1 MNSFKGITIGFEEL
15 FWQVTEVLSLTIDEA
30 VLYFYIYS
38 FLGWVY
44 ESILVSVR
52 EKRWANRGFLIGP
65 VCPIY
70 GAGGL
75 LFALIGTHM
84 NIPLT
89 FLVCMVSS
97 AVLEYATGFTLERL
111 FHASW
116 WDYSDM
122 PLNLQ
127 GYICLPASLLFGAMG
142 VLVSHLIHP
151 LVSVPV
157 QYIPSWLVNIAALL
171 LVGITSAD
179 ITVTVS
185 TLSDFVDKL
194 VEVDRLINQAIDDK
208 YRELESSVSG
218 TIKNVRAIPSNVRDK
233 IIDQEILKSDISLT
247 GVQAQVLGKIKSIRG
262 VRGTENRSD
271 NRGRIREFIRR
282 LPRRKK

>member
-1 MNSFKGITIGFEEL
+1 MLGMT
-15 FWQVTEVLSLTIDEA
+15 VDEA

-65 VCPIY
+65 ICPIY

-75 LFALIGTHM
+75 LFAMLGTHM
-84 NIPLT
+84 NIPAT

-97 AVLEYATGFTLERL
+97 AVLEYATGYTLERL

-122 PLNLQ
+122 PLNVR
-127 GYICLPASLLFGAMG
+127 GYICLPASLLFGVMG
-142 VLVSHLIHP
+142 VAVSHFIHP
-151 LVSVPV
+151 FVSLPV
-157 QYIPSWLVNIAALL
+157 AALPEWAVNVTALL

-185 TLSDFVDKL
+185 TLSDFVDKQ
-194 VEVDRLINQAIDDK
+194 VEVDRRINQAIDDR
-208 YRELESSVSG
+208 YRELESTVSG
-218 TIKNVRAIPSNVRDK
+218 TIKNVRAIPANVKDK
-233 IIDQEILKSDISLT
+233 IIDQEILKSNISLT
-247 GVQAQVLGKIKSIRG
+247 GIQLQVLSKIKSIKGQSGEKGTTESRG
-262 VRGTENRSD
+262 
-271 NRGRIREFIRR
+271 ILREFLHR
-282 LPRRKK
+282 LPIRKK

>member
-1 MNSFKGITIGFEEL
+1 MEKWLGM
-15 FWQVTEVLSLTIDEA
+15 TIDEA
-30 VLYFYIYS
+30 VLYFFIYS

-44 ESILVSVR
+44 ESVLVSVR
-52 EKRWANRGFLIGP
+52 EKHWANRGFLLGP

-75 LFALIGTHM
+75 LFALLGTHM
-84 NIPLT
+84 SIPLT

-97 AVLEYATGFTLERL
+97 AVLEYATGFTLEKL

-116 WDYSDM
+116 WDYSHM
-122 PLNLQ
+122 PLNLN
-127 GYICLPASLLFGAMG
+127 GYICLPASLLFGVMG
-142 VLVSHLIHP
+142 VAVSHFIHP
-151 LVSVPV
+151 LIALPV
-157 QYIPSWLVNIAALL
+157 GLLPAWLVDVAALV
-171 LVGITSAD
+171 LVGITAAD

-194 VEVDRLINQAIDDK
+194 VEIDGRINRAIDDK

-218 TIKNVRAIPSNVRDK
+218 TLQTIKSIPASVKEK

-247 GVQAQVLGKIKSIRG
+247 AVQAKVLSKI
-262 VRGTENRSD
+262 RSFRD
-271 NRGRIREFIRR
+271 HADEEDGSESRSRLRIKEFVRR
-282 LPRRKK
+282 LPVKKKRGEKA

>member
-1 MNSFKGITIGFEEL
+1 MFE
-15 FWQVTEVLSLTIDEA
+15 LTIDEA

-65 VCPIY
+65 ICPIY

-75 LFALIGTHM
+75 LFAMMGTHLS
-84 NIPLT
+84 IPMT

-97 AVLEYATGFTLERL
+97 AVLEYTTGFTLEKL

-116 WDYSDM
+116 WDYSHM
-122 PLNLQ
+122 PLNLH
-127 GYICLPASLLFGAMG
+127 GYICLPASLLFGTMG

-151 LVSVPV
+151 IVSIPV
-157 QYIPSWLVNIAALL
+157 QYIPGWLVNIAALL

-208 YRELESSVSG
+208 YKELESSVSG
-218 TIKNVRAIPSNVRDK
+218 TIKNVKAIPQNVRDK
-233 IIDQEILKSDISLT
+233 IIEQEILKSNMSLT

-262 VRGTENRSD
+262 VHNSEFRSD
-271 NRGRIREFIRR
+271 SSGRIREFIRR

>member
-1 MNSFKGITIGFEEL
+1 MNRLGM
-15 FWQVTEVLSLTIDEA
+15 TIDEA

-38 FLGWVY
+38 FLGWIY

-65 VCPIY
+65 ICPIY

-75 LFALIGTHM
+75 LFALMGTHLT
-84 NIPLT
+84 IPLT

-97 AVLEYATGFTLERL
+97 AVLEYLTGYTLEKL

-122 PLNLQ
+122 PLNLN

-142 VLVSHLIHP
+142 VAVSHFIHPVVAMPVGRLPEWLVSL
-151 LVSVPV
+151 
-157 QYIPSWLVNIAALL
+157 AALL
-171 LVGITSAD
+171 LVGVTSAD

-185 TLSDFVDKL
+185 TLSDFVEKL
-194 VEVDRLINQAIDDK
+194 VEADRMINQAIDDK
-208 YRELESSVSG
+208 YRELESTVSG
-218 TIKNVRAIPSNVRDK
+218 TIRSVKALPASVRNK
-233 IIDQEILKSDISLT
+233 IIDQEILRSDLTLT
-247 GVQAQVLGKIKSIRG
+247 GVQAQVLGKIKSIRSG
-262 VRGTENRSD
+262 RGGLKES
-271 NRGRIREFIRR
+271 RIRDFIRR

>member
-1 MNSFKGITIGFEEL
+1 MEVIT
-15 FWQVTEVLSLTIDEA
+15 LTIDEA

-38 FLGWVY
+38 FLGWIY

-65 VCPIY
+65 ICPIY

-75 LFALIGTHM
+75 LFAVMGTHM
-84 NIPLT
+84 SIPLT

-97 AVLEYATGFTLERL
+97 AVLEYFTGYTLEKL

-122 PLNLQ
+122 PLNLN

-142 VLVSHLIHP
+142 VAVSHFIHP
-151 LVSVPV
+151 VVALPV
-157 QYIPSWLVNIAALL
+157 GYLPAWLINVAALL

-194 VEVDRLINQAIDDK
+194 VEADRLINQAIDER
-208 YRELESSVSG
+208 YRELENSVSG
-218 TIKNVRAIPSNVRDK
+218 TIKSVKALPSSVRDR
-233 IIDQEILKSDISLT
+233 IIDQEIIKSNITLT
-247 GVQAQVLGKIKSIRG
+247 GVQAQVLGKIKSMRG
-262 VRGTENRSD
+262 RSGGD
-271 NRGRIREFIRR
+271 SGRIREFIRR
-282 LPRRKK
+282 LPRKKK

>member
-1 MNSFKGITIGFEEL
+1 MFD
-15 FWQVTEVLSLTIDEA
+15 LSIDEA

-65 VCPIY
+65 ICPIY

-75 LFALIGTHM
+75 LFALMGTHWS
-84 NIPLT
+84 IPLT

-97 AVLEYATGFTLERL
+97 AVLEYATGFTLEKL

-122 PLNLQ
+122 PLNLH

-151 LVSVPV
+151 IVSLPM
-157 QYIPSWLVNIAALL
+157 QYIPSWLVNVAALL

-194 VEVDRLINQAIDDK
+194 VEADRLMNQAIDEK

-218 TIKNVRAIPSNVRDK
+218 TIKSVKAIPASVRDK
-233 IIDQEILKSDISLT
+233 IIDQEVLKSNLTLT

-262 VRGTENRSD
+262 AYRSD
-271 NRGRIREFIRR
+271 YLQESTGRIREFIRR

>member
-1 MNSFKGITIGFEEL
+1 MKWLGMSM
-15 FWQVTEVLSLTIDEA
+15 DEA

-52 EKRWANRGFLIGP
+52 EKHWANRGFLIGP
-65 VCPIY
+65 ICPIY

-75 LFALIGTHM
+75 LFALMGTHLS
-84 NIPLT
+84 IPVT

-97 AVLEYATGFTLERL
+97 AVLEYLTGLTLEKL

-116 WDYSDM
+116 WDYSNM
-122 PLNLQ
+122 PLNLN

-142 VLVSHLIHP
+142 VAVSHFIHP
-151 LVSVPV
+151 LVALPV
-157 QYIPSWLVNIAALL
+157 GYLPEWLVNIAALL
-171 LVGITSAD
+171 LVGVTSAD

-185 TLSDFVDKL
+185 TLSDFVDRL
-194 VEVDRLINQAIDDK
+194 VEIDKQINQAIDDK
-208 YRELESSVSG
+208 YREFESSVSG
-218 TIKNVRAIPSNVRDK
+218 TIKSVKAIPANVRDK
-233 IIDQEILKSDISLT
+233 IIDQEILRSNLSLT
-247 GVQAQVLGKIKSIRG
+247 GVQAQVLGKIKSIRLG
-262 VRGTENRSD
+262 SENKNSS
-271 NRGRIREFIRR
+271 NSRIREFIRR

>member
-1 MNSFKGITIGFEEL
+1 M
-15 FWQVTEVLSLTIDEA
+15 TIDEA

-65 VCPIY
+65 ICPIY

-75 LFALIGTHM
+75 LFALMGTHLS
-84 NIPLT
+84 IPLT

-97 AVLEYATGFTLERL
+97 AVLEYLTGYTLEKL

-122 PLNLQ
+122 PLNLN

-142 VLVSHLIHP
+142 VVVSHFIHP
-151 LVSVPV
+151 VVALPVGWLPEWLVSV
-157 QYIPSWLVNIAALL
+157 AALL

-185 TLSDFVDKL
+185 TLSDFVEKL
-194 VEVDRLINQAIDDK
+194 VEADRLINQAIDDK

-218 TIKNVRAIPSNVRDK
+218 TIQNVKAIPANVRDK
-233 IIDQEILKSDISLT
+233 IIDQAILKSNLTLT
-247 GVQAQVLGKIKSIRG
+247 GVQAQVLGKIKSIRTDSG
-262 VRGTENRSD
+262 RIKEAGS
-271 NRGRIREFIRR
+271 GRIREFIRR